1 MNRFGVHKTMWLG
14 IVFVC
19 CTIIFIAM
27 PCQAEEKALK
37 LDFDSSDPIELNAHI
52 MEINHEKAQ
61 LVVAEE
67 TILVVDFMIGE
78 HRFFTEITDSKGNP
92 RALESFKVGE
102 VVVIEG
108 FKTSDGVV
116 FASLLQKAKKRQRHD
131 KRKYNRRK

>member
-27 PCQAEEKALK
+27 PCKAEEKVLK
-37 LDFDSSDPIELNAHI
+37 LDFDNSDPIELKAHI

-78 HRFFTEITDSKGNP
+78 HRFFTEVTDSNGNP

-116 FASLLQKAKKRQRHD
+116 FASLLQKAKKRHRQD
-131 KRKYNRRK
+131 KRKDNRRK